1 VASNNPAGV
10 QPPLSGPA
18 NRPDAESAEWVRLLS
33 DAGSDGDLALAR
45 LHELLVRV
53 AQREVRRRRSSTH
66 VTGPELDDLA
76 YQAAGDAVVAV
87 RSKLAQFRGE
97 SRFTTWAFKFV
108 MLEVSS
114 KLGRHFWKGTE
125 VAYEAKDWDRIAD
138 PFGIDPAD
146 EAQGRDLI
154 QALQRAVDEE
164 LTDLQRSTFVALVIN
179 GVPLDA
185 LAAQLGSNRNA
196 IYQTMYAARRKL
208 RTALVASGHLDG
220 RDE

>member
-1 VASNNPAGV
+1 MVSTNPAARE
-10 QPPLSGPA
+10 PPLIGQP
-18 NRPDAESAEWVRLLS
+18 NRPDAESVEWMRLLS
-33 DAGSDGDLALAR
+33 DPGSGRDMALAR

-53 AQREVRRRRSSTH
+53 AQREVRRRRSTTH

-76 YQAAGDAVVAV
+76 YQAAADAMVAV
-87 RSKLAQFRGE
+87 TSKLGQFRGE

-114 KLGRHFWKGTE
+114 KLGRHFWKGTD
-125 VAYEAKDWDRIAD
+125 VAYQAKDWDRIAD

-146 EAQGRDLI
+146 EAQGHDLI
-154 QALQRAVDEE
+154 QALQRAVHEE
-164 LTDLQRSTFVALVIN
+164 LTELQRSTFVALVIN

-185 LAAQLGSNRNA
+185 LATELGSNRNA

-208 RTALVASGHLDG
+208 RAALVASGYLDREAG
-220 RDE
+220 